1 MLVRSGP
8 AGPQLRYGL
17 HFSLLALTSA
27 ALLVP
32 AIAQSLYRLGARP
45 SWHGLSGFDAL
56 FALTGCLHALTV
68 AACLR
73 GRRPLWRPVA
83 FVLAAALLDVGVL
96 RLGLLVA
103 RLQSEPSASGPAI
116 LAAACSGAVA
126 YALLTRVLVRF
137 RLAWIALA
145 PVACLFGALAGLAGA
160 RLVSNF
166 VLLMIAW
173 WFAFSAWLYCAD
185 QWLELV
191 RRARADMAERRR

>member
-1 MLVRSGP
+1 MLVQPECR
-8 AGPQLRYGL
+8 GPQLHYAR
-17 HFSLLALTSA
+17 HFALLALIA
-27 ALLVP
+27 GALLVP
-32 AIAQSLYRLGARP
+32 AIAHSLYGLGARP
-45 SWHGLSGFDAL
+45 SRHGLSGLDAL
-56 FALTGCLHALTV
+56 FALIGCLHALAV

-83 FVLAAALLDVGVL
+83 FVAAAALLDVGVL
-96 RLGLLVA
+96 HLGLVVA

-126 YALLTRVLVRF
+126 YAFLTRLLVRF
-137 RLAWIALA
+137 RRAWIALA
-145 PVACLFGALAGLAGA
+145 PIVCLFGALAGMAGA
-160 RLVSNF
+160 RLASNF
-166 VLLMIAW
+166 VLLTIAW